1 MKKIFILAFSFVIFF
16 TLSSCSAKINL
27 RVQKDGSVD
36 VSFNGGAG
44 AAFTK
49 MILAATGG
57 EESFNI
63 DEIATELSKNG
74 FSDVTASSKGISEVI
89 LNFKDRRKSSFLFG
103 AGILEMKNNQLL
115 LNLNRQSLKAF
126 YESADEN
133 LQMILD
139 LFLAP
144 VFNDEQM
151 SQEEYLEML
160 GTFYGSAAAKEVQES
175 KVEFVIQ
182 NPNGEKINYSYSLA
196 QILCSN

>member
-1 MKKIFILAFSFVIFF
+1 MKKIYILAFSFVMFF
-16 TLSSCSAKINL
+16 ALSSCSAKINL
-27 RVQKDGSVD
+27 NLQKDGSVD
-36 VSFNGGAG
+36 VLFKGGAG
-44 AAFTK
+44 ASFTK

-63 DEIATELSKNG
+63 DEIAAELSKNG

-103 AGILEMKNNQLL
+103 SGILEMKNNQLL

-151 SQEEYLEML
+151 SKEEYLEML

>member
-1 MKKIFILAFSFVIFF
+1 MKKICILAFSFVMFF

-57 EESFNI
+57 EEAFNI
-63 DEIATELSKNG
+63 DEIASELSKNG
-74 FSDVTASSKGISEVI
+74 FSDVTAFSKGISEVI

-151 SQEEYLEML
+151 TQEEYLEML

>member
-57 EESFNI
+57 EETFNI

-89 LNFKDRRKSSFLFG
+89 LNFKDRRESSFLFG

>member
-57 EESFNI
+57 EEAFNI

-151 SQEEYLEML
+151 TQEEYLEML

>member
-1 MKKIFILAFSFVIFF
+1 MKKIFILAFSFVMFF

-44 AAFTK
+44 ASFMK

-57 EESFNI
+57 EEAFNI
-63 DEIATELSKNG
+63 DEIASELSKNG

-151 SQEEYLEML
+151 TQEEYLEML

>member
-57 EESFNI
+57 EEAFNI